1 MNEDEEEYNG
11 QLGCRVASGNKCER
25 SRGFVQESSHL
36 AVLSATVSS
45 WPRAQV
51 HHTKELK
58 WALLEQLH

>member
-1 MNEDEEEYNG
+1 
-11 QLGCRVASGNKCER
+11 VASGNKCER

-51 HHTKELK
+51 RHTKELK